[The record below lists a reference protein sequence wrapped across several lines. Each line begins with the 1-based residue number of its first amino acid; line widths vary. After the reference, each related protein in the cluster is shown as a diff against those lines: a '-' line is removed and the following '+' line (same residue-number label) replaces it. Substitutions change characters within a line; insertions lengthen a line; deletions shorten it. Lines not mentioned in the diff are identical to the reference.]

1 MVIAY
6 RYLEVPVS
14 DGDNETQAA
23 PSVHESVRD
32 ELAGQ
37 ERGHVPQGGELPSIE
52 QIGDQVARQCD
63 GRRFVVKIGVRH
75 TTHGC
80 PSTR

>member
-1 MVIAY
+1 MMIAD
-6 RYLEVPVS
+6 RYLEVSVS
-14 DGDNETQAA
+14 DGDDETQAA

-37 ERGHVPQGGELPSIE
+37 QRGHVPQGGELPSIE
-52 QIGDQVARQCD
+52 EIGHQVSRQCD
-63 GRRFVVKIGVRH
+63 RRGFVVKIGVRH